1 MFLNPICDAN
11 RITVIKL
18 FTIPERPTMT
28 IPSVKALSLAILTVA
43 SLAAC
48 TTMTSE
54 PEGMERAE
62 KAVAVTA
69 SNKLLK
75 FNAGRPGRIMATLN
89 ITGLQPG
96 ETLLGIDYRV
106 AKDQLYALGSSGRL
120 YTINEDTAAA
130 TVVGMPFAVKLEG
143 TQFGFDFNP
152 TVDRIRVISNTGQNL
167 RLHPDTG
174 AVVDGNATLEG
185 VQTDGKLAYAAGD
198 VNFGK
203 APMAVGAAYSYNKAD
218 TKITTNFALD
228 AATGTLVT
236 QGSREGVMPAVSPNT
251 GQFFTIGSLGMAF
264 NNASFDIQALSDVA
278 FAALNSDGSMAS
290 RWVTIDLKTGAAK
303 SLGTIGGGERVVGIA
318 LEP

>member
-1 MFLNPICDAN
+1 MITPIFKRLSLVVLIGAGLTACTAM
-11 RITVIKL
+11 T
-18 FTIPERPTMT
+18 PERE
-28 IPSVKALSLAILTVA
+28 SA
-43 SLAAC
+43 
-48 TTMTSE
+48 
-54 PEGMERAE
+54 ERAE
-62 KAVAVTA
+62 KAIAVTA

-75 FNAGRPGRIMATLN
+75 FNAGRPGRILATLN

-120 YTINEDTAAA
+120 YTLNEDTAAA

-152 TVDRIRVISNTGQNL
+152 TVDRIRVVSNTGQNL

-174 AVVDGNATLEG
+174 AVVDGNAVLDG
-185 VQTDGKLAYAAGD
+185 VQTDGKLVYAAGD

-203 APMAVGAAYSYNKAD
+203 MPVAVGAAYSYNKSD

-228 AATGTLVT
+228 AATGALVT
-236 QGSREGVMPAVSPNT
+236 QGSREGMMPAVSPNS
-251 GQFFTIGSLGMAF
+251 GQFFTVGSLGMTF
-264 NNASFDIQALSDVA
+264 NSAAFDIQALSDVA
-278 FAALNSDGSMAS
+278 FAALNSDGGGAS

>member
-1 MFLNPICDAN
+1 MTPSSLKKLGF
-11 RITVIKL
+11 TVL
-18 FTIPERPTMT
+18 
-28 IPSVKALSLAILTVA
+28 VVA

-48 TTMTSE
+48 STMA
-54 PEGMERAE
+54 PEGAERAE
-62 KAVAVTA
+62 KTVAVTA

-75 FNAGRPGRIMATLN
+75 FNAGRPDRILATLN
-89 ITGLQPG
+89 ITGLQAG

-120 YTINEDTAAA
+120 YTLNDDTAVA

-152 TVDRIRVISNTGQNL
+152 TVDRIRVVSNTGQNL

-174 AVVDGNATLEG
+174 AVVDSNPTLEG
-185 VQTDGKLAYAAGD
+185 VQTDGKLSYAAGD

-203 APMAVGAAYSYNKAD
+203 SPMAVGAAYSYNKAD

-228 AATGTLVT
+228 AATGALVT

-251 GQFFTIGSLGMAF
+251 GQFFTVGSLGMTF
-264 NNASFDIQALSDVA
+264 NSASFDIQALSDVA
-278 FAALNSDGSMAS
+278 FAALNSDSTSTS
-290 RWVTIDLKTGAAK
+290 RWVMIDLKTGAAK
-303 SLGTIGGGERVVGIA
+303 SLGIVGGGERVVGIA
-318 LEP
+318 MEP

>member
-1 MFLNPICDAN
+1 MRQFFKVSS
-11 RITVIKL
+11 IT
-18 FTIPERPTMT
+18 
-28 IPSVKALSLAILTVA
+28 ALT
-43 SLAAC
+43 LAALAGC
-48 TTMTSE
+48 TTMAPE

-75 FNAGRPGRIMATLN
+75 FNAGRPGRILATLN
-89 ITGLQPG
+89 ITGLQPS

-152 TVDRIRVISNTGQNL
+152 TVDRIRVVSNTGQNL

-174 AVVDGNATLEG
+174 AVVDSNTTMEG
-185 VQTDGKLAYAAGD
+185 VQTDGKLTYATGD
-198 VNFGK
+198 LNFGK
-203 APMAVGAAYSYNKAD
+203 SPMAVGAAYSYNKAD

-228 AATGTLVT
+228 AATGALVT

-303 SLGTIGGGERVVGIA
+303 SLGSIGGGERVVGIA

>member
-1 MFLNPICDAN
+1 
-11 RITVIKL
+11 
-18 FTIPERPTMT
+18 MT
-28 IPSVKALSLAILTVA
+28 LSSFKRFGVSVLVMA

-48 TTMTSE
+48 STMA

-75 FNAGRPGRIMATLN
+75 FNAGRPSLILATLN
-89 ITGLQPG
+89 ITGLQAG

-120 YTINEDTAAA
+120 YTLNEDTAVA

-152 TVDRIRVISNTGQNL
+152 TVDRIRVVSNTGQNL

-174 AVVDGNATLEG
+174 AVVDSNPAVEG
-185 VQTDGKLAYAAGD
+185 VQTDGKLGYAAGD

-203 APMAVGAAYSYNKAD
+203 SPMTVGAAYSYNKAD

-228 AATGTLVT
+228 AATGALVT
-236 QGSREGVMPAVSPNT
+236 QGSREGVLPAVSPNT
-251 GQFFTIGSLGMAF
+251 GQLFTIGSLGMTF

-278 FAALNSDGSMAS
+278 FAALNSDGTSAS
-290 RWVTIDLKTGAAK
+290 RWVMIDLKTGAAR
-303 SLGTIGGGERVVGIA
+303 SLGTIGGGERVLGVA
-318 LEP
+318 MEP

>member
-1 MFLNPICDAN
+1 MIAPIFK
-11 RITVIKL
+11 RL
-18 FTIPERPTMT
+18 G
-28 IPSVKALSLAILTVA
+28 LAVLIGA
-43 SLAAC
+43 SLTAC
-48 TTMTSE
+48 TTMTPE
-54 PEGMERAE
+54 PEGAERAE
-62 KAVAVTA
+62 KAVAVTT

-75 FNAGRPGRIMATLN
+75 FNAGRPGRILATLN
-89 ITGLQPG
+89 ITGLQAG

-120 YTINEDTAAA
+120 YTVNEDTAAA

-152 TVDRIRVISNTGQNL
+152 TVDRIRVVSNTGQNL

-174 AVVDGNATLEG
+174 AVVDSNAAMDG
-185 VQTDGKLAYAAGD
+185 VQTDGKLMYAAGD

-203 APMAVGAAYSYNKAD
+203 TPVAVGAAYSYNKAD

-228 AATGTLVT
+228 AATGALVT
-236 QGSREGVMPAVSPNT
+236 QGSREGVVPAVSPNT

-264 NNASFDIQALSDVA
+264 NSASFDIQALSDVA
-278 FAALNSDGSMAS
+278 FAALNSDSGAGS
-290 RWVTIDLKTGAAK
+290 RWVTIDLKTGTAK
-303 SLGTIGGGERVVGIA
+303 SLGTVGGGERVVGIA

>member
-1 MFLNPICDAN
+1 MNMSAS
-11 RITVIKL
+11 IK
-18 FTIPERPTMT
+18 R
-28 IPSVKALSLAILTVA
+28 LSISAVVLAG
-43 SLAAC
+43 LAAC
-48 TTMTSE
+48 STMVPE
-54 PEGMERAE
+54 PEGAERAE

-75 FNAGRPGRIMATLN
+75 FNAGRPGRILSTLS
-89 ITGLQPG
+89 ITGLQAG

-106 AKDQLYALGSSGRL
+106 SKDQLYALGSSGRL

-130 TVVGMPFAVKLEG
+130 TVVGLPFAVKLEG

-152 TVDRIRVISNTGQNL
+152 TVDRIRVVSNTGQNL

-174 AVVDGNATLEG
+174 AVVDSNATLEG
-185 VQTDGKLAYAAGD
+185 VQTDAKLTYAAGD
-198 VNFGK
+198 ANFGK
-203 APMAVGAAYSYNKAD
+203 SPVAVGAAYSYNKAD

-228 AATGTLVT
+228 AATGALVT
-236 QGSREGVMPAVSPNT
+236 QGSREGLVPAVSPNT
-251 GQFFTIGSLGMAF
+251 GQLFTVGNLGLAF
-264 NNASFDIQALSDVA
+264 NTAAFDIQALSDVA
-278 FAALNSDGSMAS
+278 FAALNSDAAAS

>member
-1 MFLNPICDAN
+1 
-11 RITVIKL
+11 
-18 FTIPERPTMT
+18 MT
-28 IPSVKALSLAILTVA
+28 RSSFKVLSLACLAVA

-48 TTMTSE
+48 TTMTPE

-75 FNAGRPGRIMATLN
+75 FNAGRPGRILATLN
-89 ITGLQPG
+89 ISGLQAG

-152 TVDRIRVISNTGQNL
+152 TVDRIRVVSNTGQNL

-174 AVVDGNATLEG
+174 AVVDSNAALDG
-185 VQTDGKLAYAAGD
+185 VQTDGKLTYAVGD

-203 APMAVGAAYSYNKAD
+203 SPMAVGAAYSYNKAD

-228 AATGTLVT
+228 AATGALVT
-236 QGSREGVMPAVSPNT
+236 QGSREGVVPAVSPNT
-251 GQFFTIGSLGMAF
+251 GQFFTIGKLGMAF
-264 NNASFDIQALSDVA
+264 NSASFDIQALSDVA
-278 FAALNSDGSMAS
+278 FAALNSDGSTTS

>member
-1 MFLNPICDAN
+1 MNTSF
-11 RITVIKL
+11 
-18 FTIPERPTMT
+18 
-28 IPSVKALSLAILTVA
+28 VKSMSLAALTVA

-48 TTMTSE
+48 STMS
-54 PEGMERAE
+54 PESGGSDRAE

-75 FNAGRPGRIMATLN
+75 FNAGRPGRILSSLN
-89 ITGLQPG
+89 ITGLQAG

-106 AKDQLYALGSSGRL
+106 SKDQLYALGSSGRL
-120 YTINEDTAAA
+120 YTVNEDTAAA
-130 TVVGMPFAVKLEG
+130 SVVGMPFAVKLEG

-152 TVDRIRVISNTGQNL
+152 TVDRIRVVSNTGQNL

-174 AVVDGNATLEG
+174 AVVDANPALDG

-198 VNFGK
+198 ANFGK

-228 AATGTLVT
+228 AATGALVT

-264 NNASFDIQALSDVA
+264 NTAAFDIQALSDVA
-278 FAALNSDGSMAS
+278 FAALNSDGTTAS
-290 RWVTIDLKTGAAK
+290 RWVTIDLKTGAAS

>member
-1 MFLNPICDAN
+1 MNTSSF
-11 RITVIKL
+11 KL
-18 FTIPERPTMT
+18 
-28 IPSVKALSLAILTVA
+28 ASLAALTLA

-48 TTMTSE
+48 TTMA
-54 PEGMERAE
+54 PDGPERAE

-75 FNAGRPGRIMATLN
+75 FNAGRPGHILATLN
-89 ITGLQPG
+89 ITGLQAG

-120 YTINEDTAAA
+120 YTLNEDTAAA
-130 TVVGMPFAVKLEG
+130 SVVGMPFAVTLEG

-152 TVDRIRVISNTGQNL
+152 TVDRIRVVSNTGQNL

-174 AVVDGNATLEG
+174 AVVDSNPALDG
-185 VQTDGKLAYAAGD
+185 VQTDGKLTYAAGD

-203 APMAVGAAYSYNKAD
+203 SPMTVGAAYSYNKAD

-228 AATGTLVT
+228 AATGALVT

-251 GQFFTIGSLGMAF
+251 GQFFTVGPTGMAF
-264 NNASFDIQALSDVA
+264 TTASFDIQAVSDVA
-278 FAALNSDGSMAS
+278 FAALNSDSANAS
-290 RWVTIDLKTGAAK
+290 RWVTIDLKTGAAR

>member
-1 MFLNPICDAN
+1 
-11 RITVIKL
+11 
-18 FTIPERPTMT
+18 MT
-28 IPSVKALSLAILTVA
+28 RSSFKVLSLACLAVA

-48 TTMTSE
+48 TTMTPE

-75 FNAGRPGRIMATLN
+75 FNAGRPGRILATLN
-89 ITGLQPG
+89 ISGLQAG

-152 TVDRIRVISNTGQNL
+152 TVDRIRVVSNTGQNL

-174 AVVDGNATLEG
+174 AVVDSNAALEG
-185 VQTDGKLAYAAGD
+185 VQTDGKLTYAGGD

-203 APMAVGAAYSYNKAD
+203 APMAVGAAYSYNKTD

-228 AATGTLVT
+228 AATGALVT
-236 QGSREGVMPAVSPNT
+236 QGSREGVVPAVSPNT
-251 GQFFTIGSLGMAF
+251 GQFFTIGRLGMAF

-278 FAALNSDGSMAS
+278 FAALSSDGSTAS

>member
-1 MFLNPICDAN
+1 MTRSSFKVLTLAFLTA
-11 RITVIKL
+11 
-18 FTIPERPTMT
+18 
-28 IPSVKALSLAILTVA
+28 A

-48 TTMTSE
+48 TTMTPE

-75 FNAGRPGRIMATLN
+75 FNAGRPGRILATLN
-89 ITGLQPG
+89 ISGLQAG

-130 TVVGMPFAVKLEG
+130 TVVGMPFAVKLDG

-152 TVDRIRVISNTGQNL
+152 TVDRIRVVSNTGQNL

-174 AVVDGNATLEG
+174 AVVDSNMTLEG
-185 VQTDGKLAYAAGD
+185 VQTDGKLTYAAGD

-203 APMAVGAAYSYNKAD
+203 LPMAVGAAYSYNKTD

-228 AATGTLVT
+228 AATGALVT

-264 NNASFDIQALSDVA
+264 NTASFDIQALSDVA
-278 FAALNSDGSMAS
+278 FAALSNDASMAS
-290 RWVTIDLKTGAAK
+290 RWVTIDLKTSAAK

>member
-1 MFLNPICDAN
+1 MKTSSF
-11 RITVIKL
+11 KH
-18 FTIPERPTMT
+18 
-28 IPSVKALSLAILTVA
+28 LSLAVLTVA
-43 SLAAC
+43 SLGAC

-75 FNAGRPGRIMATLN
+75 FNAGRPGRILATLN
-89 ITGLQPG
+89 ITGLQPS

-152 TVDRIRVISNTGQNL
+152 TVDRIRVVSNTGQNL

-203 APMAVGAAYSYNKAD
+203 SPMAVGAAYSYNKAD

-228 AATGTLVT
+228 AATGALVT

-278 FAALNSDGSMAS
+278 FAALNSDGSMVS

-303 SLGTIGGGERVVGIA
+303 TLGSIGGGERVVGIA

>member
-1 MFLNPICDAN
+1 M
-11 RITVIKL
+11 ITAT
-18 FTIPERPTMT
+18 FT
-28 IPSVKALSLAILTVA
+28 KLSLATLAIA
-43 SLAAC
+43 CLAAC
-48 TTMTSE
+48 STMTSE
-54 PEGMERAE
+54 PEGAERAE
-62 KAVAVTA
+62 KAIAVTA

-75 FNAGRPGRIMATLN
+75 FNAGRPGRILKTLN
-89 ITGLQPG
+89 ITGLQAG

-120 YTINEDTAAA
+120 YTVNEDTAAA
-130 TVVGMPFAVKLEG
+130 TAVGSPFAVKLEG

-152 TVDRIRVISNTGQNL
+152 TVDRIRVVSNTGQNL

-203 APMAVGAAYSYNKAD
+203 SPMAVGAAYSYNKAD

-228 AATGTLVT
+228 AATGALVT
-236 QGSREGVMPAVSPNT
+236 QGSREGVVPAVSPNT
-251 GQFFTIGSLGMAF
+251 GQFFTIGSLGMTF
-264 NNASFDIQALSDVA
+264 NNASLDIQALSDVA
-278 FAALNSDGSMAS
+278 FAALNSDGAASS
-290 RWVTIDLKTGAAK
+290 RWVTIDLKTGATK
-303 SLGTIGGGERVVGIA
+303 SLGSIGGGERVVGIA